1 MFLSEDLC
9 MTRFGRLASPGQ
21 SDREVRTFGPQPPPV
36 LIRSGRLSIASENFL
51 LVDVPQARPSQF
63 SESVICQRSREYPT
77 VCRMPVRL
85 AGIAPLPSHL
95 VVYAQFP
102 ERRKLSPNLLP
113 LLPVDLSDAS
123 AQPFIGASDEFC
135 HRRRREIVDPATDE
149 SLQLPPVLFKAS
161 ASTAQSNQ
169 RIGFQ
174 LLSAYASRRT
184 LCFWL

>member
-1 MFLSEDLC
+1 MFLCEDLC

-21 SDREVRTFGPQPPPV
+21 SDREGRTFGPQPPPV
-36 LIRSGRLSIASENFL
+36 LIRSGRLSIDSENFL
-51 LVDVPQARPSQF
+51 LVNVPQARPSQF

-77 VCRMPVRL
+77 VCRMPVRF

-169 RIGFQ
+169 RVGFQ

-184 LCFWL
+184 LRFWL